1 VTNDLFIRACRRE
14 AVERTPV
21 WIMRQAGR
29 YLPSYRALREKVD
42 FLTLCKTP
50 ELAAQVTLQP
60 IEVLGVDAAIIFSDI
75 LLFPEALGMKLQ
87 VDESRS
93 GPRFSNPIRSGSD
106 IDSLTMPD
114 PRTQLKYVMDAIEQ
128 AKRGLRG
135 RVPLIGF
142 CGSPWTL
149 AAYMVEGKGTK
160 DFRHLKQLIY
170 DQPALAHRL
179 LAKLADALVF
189 FLEAQVA
196 AGADVIQIFDTWGG
210 ILSPDNYREFSL
222 NYIWKVVSNVHRGG
236 APIIVFSKGANGS
249 LTEISK
255 IGVDVVGLDW
265 TVDIGE
271 ARRSIGERVALQ
283 GNLDPSALYASP
295 EKIRQEVK
303 MILQKYGKGSGHIFN
318 LGHGILPDTPVD
330 HARALVEAVKEESV
344 AFHR

>member
-1 VTNDLFIRACRRE
+1 VTNDLFMRACRRE

-60 IEVLGVDAAIIFSDI
+60 IEALDVDAAIIFSDI

-87 VDESRS
+87 VDESKS
-93 GPRFSNPIRSGSD
+93 GPRFSNPIRTASD
-106 IDSLTMPD
+106 IDSLTPAD
-114 PRTQLKYVMDAIEQ
+114 PSKKLKFVMDAIGQ
-128 AKRGLRG
+128 TKRELRG

-160 DFRHLKQLIY
+160 DFRHLKQLVY
-170 DQPALAHRL
+170 DQPGLAHKL

-189 FLEAQVA
+189 FLEAQLA
-196 AGADVIQIFDTWGG
+196 AGADAIQIFDTWGG
-210 ILSPDNYREFSL
+210 ILSPDDYREFSL
-222 NYIWKVVSNVHRGG
+222 DYIWKLISNVHRNG
-236 APIIVFSKGANGS
+236 APMIVFSKGANGC
-249 LTEISK
+249 LAEISK
-255 IGVDVVGLDW
+255 IGADVVGLDW

-271 ARRSIGERVALQ
+271 VRRRIGERVALQ
-283 GNLDPSALYASP
+283 GNLDPSVLYASP
-295 EKIRQEVK
+295 EKIKHEVR
-303 MILQKYGKGSGHIFN
+303 MILQKYGNGSGHIFN

-330 HARALVEAVKEESV
+330 HARALVEAVKEESAV
-344 AFHR
+344 FHR